1 MRIAIATASSRRA
14 GGVETYVEQVLASLA
29 ANGHDVA
36 LWAESDQPDGVAP
49 IALPAGA
56 RSVSMA
62 GGADAALAWMPDAL
76 IVNGLH
82 DSALESRLLTGLPSV
97 FVAHNF
103 YGTCISGTKSWAAPV
118 ARPCH
123 RVFGAACLLH
133 YFPHRCGGLSPVTMA
148 RLYGRERDR
157 LRHICAAPS
166 VVTLSAFM
174 REEYL
179 RHGLDPARVTTLPYG
194 PPLHGTPVYA
204 RGPAAVAEPRRLIA
218 IARLEP
224 IKGMHLLLDALPLVQ
239 QSLTRAIA
247 LTVLGDG
254 SQRERLEIQARR
266 VAAASPGVTV
276 EFAGWTSPLERD
288 RHLRRADLLIVP
300 STWPEPLGLVGIE
313 AARAGVPAAAFDVG
327 GISEWLKNG
336 VTGVTAPGDPPT
348 AGRLAR
354 AIVSCLEDDRRLE
367 ALGRAAQQHSVRLTP
382 DTHVAGLLALL
393 TRVRADVHPGLD

>member
-1 MRIAIATASSRRA
+1 
-14 GGVETYVEQVLASLA
+14 
-29 ANGHDVA
+29 
-36 LWAESDQPDGVAP
+36 
-49 IALPAGA
+49 
-56 RSVSMA
+56 MA
-62 GGADAALAWMPDAL
+62 GGADAALAWMPDAV

-82 DSALESRLLTGLPSV
+82 DSALESRLLTGMPSV

-157 LRHICAAPS
+157 LRHIRAAPA

-179 RHGLDPARVTTLPYG
+179 RHGLDPARVTTLPDG

-204 RGPAAVAEPRRLIA
+204 RDPAGVAEPRRLIA

-239 QSLTRAIA
+239 QSLARAIA

-254 SQRERLEIQARR
+254 SQREWLEIHARR

-288 RHLRRADLLIVP
+288 RHLRRADLLVVP

-367 ALGRAAQQHSVRLTP
+367 ALGRAAQQHSARLTP